1 LPDLVIEPASRVDD
15 REARVDARD
24 LRQLL
29 VGDGLDDEN
38 VDPRRL
44 RA

>member
-1 LPDLVIEPASRVDD
+1 LPDLVIEPSARVDD
-15 REARVDARD
+15 GEARVDARD
-24 LRQLL
+24 LRQIL

-38 VDPRRL
+38 VERRRL

>member
-1 LPDLVIEPASRVDD
+1 LPDLVIEPASSIDD
-15 REARVDARD
+15 GEALVDARD

>member
-1 LPDLVIEPASRVDD
+1 LPDLVIEPAPRVDD
-15 REARVDARD
+15 GEARVDARD
-24 LRQLL
+24 LRQFL

-38 VDPRRL
+38 VDRRQL

>member
-1 LPDLVIEPASRVDD
+1 LPDLVIEPAPRIND

-24 LRQLL
+24 LRQFL

-38 VDPRRL
+38 VDRRRL

>member
-1 LPDLVIEPASRVDD
+1 LPDLVIEPAPRVDD
-15 REARVDARD
+15 REARVDTRD

-29 VGDGLDDEN
+29 VGDGLENEN